1 MESDRYFAGQQSS
14 GSNVRFVPN
23 SLVRSGMSIHANEN
37 KLNLKVFA
45 TYETGLT
52 GLPRSIAS

>member
-23 SLVRSGMSIHANEN
+23 SLVRSGMSIHAKSEF
-37 KLNLKVFA
+37 NLKVFA